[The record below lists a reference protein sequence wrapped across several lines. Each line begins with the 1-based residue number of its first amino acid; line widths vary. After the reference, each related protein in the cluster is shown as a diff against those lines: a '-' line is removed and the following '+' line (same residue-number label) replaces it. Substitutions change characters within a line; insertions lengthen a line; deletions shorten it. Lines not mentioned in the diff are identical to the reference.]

1 MTQEKSGLLT
11 PFRRDRKRDYAAG
24 DGAELLASKVRQ
36 VLGTE
41 GATVR
46 SSGELPWRTSF
57 GSAIHL
63 LRHQNNDVVLAELG
77 RVYVRDALKRWLP
90 DVQVVS
96 VDVGATG
103 SMLSLLVR
111 VTTRAGA
118 TVTVPVDLSVTSV
131 GGG

>member
-1 MTQEKSGLLT
+1 MTQEKRGALS
-11 PFRRDRKRDYAAG
+11 PFRRDRKRDFATG
-24 DGAELLASKVRQ
+24 EGAELLAAKVRQ

-63 LRHQNNDVVLAELG
+63 LRHHNNDIVLAELG
-77 RVYVRDALKRWLP
+77 RLYVRDALKRWLP
-90 DVQVVS
+90 DVQVVG
-96 VDVGATG
+96 VDVEATG
-103 SMLSLLVR
+103 SKLSLLVR
-111 VTTRAGA
+111 VTTQTGS